1 MRWFVAAFILLAA
14 AQAAAQPPSSGQSA
28 VPPELLVP
36 SEEARIF
43 FEVLQSR
50 PLSDETMERIIQAMP
65 GGSARPMDD
74 VIERVLAPGPAVPD
88 WQQLGIDER
97 AAIEAHEGGLAANM
111 TEGATQYGPA
121 YGYYMDRSIETL
133 IPPEWVLIGRRG
145 APVSGES
152 VEIGVS
158 HLSPKLILVERIA
171 FRHLGNAGCRTQAES
186 RLYADPSVPASQA
199 DMIATVFTMR
209 FLSVLERRSLCQVV
223 EEVGQGQ
230 YRARFF
236 DTEGHSL
243 AAFDADQTRFR
254 IVPFRPVPRP
264 AAPR

>member
-1 MRWFVAAFILLAA
+1 VRALVVALALLGAA
-14 AQAAAQPPSSGQSA
+14 PAAAQPPSTGQSA
-28 VPPELLVP
+28 VPAELFAP
-36 SEEARIF
+36 SEEARSF
-43 FEVLQSR
+43 FETLQSQ
-50 PLSDETMERIIQAMP
+50 PLSDEMLERVIQAT

-88 WQQLGIDER
+88 WQHLGIDER
-97 AAIEAHEGGLAANM
+97 AAIEAHEGGIAANM

-121 YGYYMDRSIETL
+121 YGYFVDRPIETL
-133 IPPEWVLIGRRG
+133 IPPEWVLIGQRG

-152 VEIGVS
+152 VEIGIS
-158 HLSPKLILVERIA
+158 HLSPKLILVERIS

-199 DMIATVFTMR
+199 DMIATIFTMR

-236 DTEGHSL
+236 DAEGHSL
-243 AAFDADQTRFR
+243 AAFDADHRRFR

-264 AAPR
+264 AASR